1 MRMHD
6 RCFYLRPFT
15 GTSVY
20 HLSFFFLINRHSK
33 QIKPEQVSLQA
44 AAELT
49 FKGKVSNEKNQDKCN
64 TFAWLFLSLACVSF
78 N

>member
-1 MRMHD
+1 MIVASIYDLLLALQTTIYR
-6 RCFYLRPFT
+6 
-15 GTSVY
+15 
-20 HLSFFFLINRHSK
+20 FFFLINRHSK

-49 FKGKVSNEKNQDKCN
+49 FYGKVNTEKNQDKCN
-64 TFAWLFLSLACVSF
+64 TFAWLLLSLACVSL